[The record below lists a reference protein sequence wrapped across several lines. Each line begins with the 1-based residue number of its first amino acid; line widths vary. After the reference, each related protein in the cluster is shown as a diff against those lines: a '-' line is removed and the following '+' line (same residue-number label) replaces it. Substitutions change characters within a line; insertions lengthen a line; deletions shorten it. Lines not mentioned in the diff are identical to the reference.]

1 MGIRA
6 TLSAQRPTAVRL
18 IDGAIRGLGA
28 VRDRMGAAPDGETA
42 PAGYGDMW
50 RPADEEGA
58 RRLIFNDPDPE
69 VFERSGQADAERLAP
84 LIEPTD
90 TVLDLGCGI
99 GRVVKYVAPMCGTI
113 WAVDA
118 SETML
123 GYARSRL
130 AGLPNVRFARCSGTS
145 VPDVADDAVDVVYS
159 LITLQHL
166 EREDAFALLRDLR
179 RVLRPGG
186 RAYITFPNL
195 LSDPYL
201 DCFLTYVDQGEVA
214 NPVRAR
220 LYTPQ
225 EVARILPA
233 AGFEV
238 RELQEGTE
246 IVAICGPPPG

>member
-1 MGIRA
+1 VSFRA
-6 TLSAQRPTAVRL
+6 ALSAQRPNAVRV
-18 IDGAIRGLGA
+18 IDGAIRGLTSA
-28 VRDRMGAAPDGETA
+28 RDRIARPGAPPG
-42 PAGYGDMW
+42 GYGAMW
-50 RPADEEGA
+50 QPQDEEQA

-69 VFERSGQADAERLAP
+69 NFERSGQADAERLAP
-84 LIEPTD
+84 LIGPSD

-99 GRVVKYVAPMCGTI
+99 GRVVRYVAPSCETI

-130 AGLPNVRFARCSGTS
+130 AGLGNVRFARCLGTS
-145 VPDVADDAVDVVYS
+145 IPEVADDSVDVVYS

-179 RVLRPGG
+179 RVLRPDG
-186 RAYITFPNL
+186 RAYITFPNI
-195 LSDPYL
+195 LSQAYL
-201 DCFLTYVDQGEVA
+201 DCFLAYVDSGEVA

-238 RELQEGTE
+238 REVEEGTE
-246 IVAICGPPPG
+246 IVAVCGPPAV